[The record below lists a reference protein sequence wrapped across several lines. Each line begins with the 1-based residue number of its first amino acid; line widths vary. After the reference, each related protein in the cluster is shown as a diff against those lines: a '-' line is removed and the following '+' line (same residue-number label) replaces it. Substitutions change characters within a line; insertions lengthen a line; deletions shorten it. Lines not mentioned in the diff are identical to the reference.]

1 MAVLKWAERTGAF
14 VIEDDYDSEFRFEGK
29 PVPSLQSL
37 DNHSNV
43 ILIGSFGKTLFPS
56 LRLGYVVLPPSL
68 VDCFLAFRYR
78 TDFRNSNV
86 DQAVLCEFIAEGHLA
101 RHMRRMRELY
111 GSRLAALIDGGKQHL
126 GGLLEISNV
135 RAGLYTIG
143 FLTNG
148 MTSRQA
154 EKSAAGE
161 GIEVLGVD
169 RYTFKRTDP
178 KGVVLGFAAYRE
190 PAIRN
195 ALIQLAKAFSRGT
208 RGHDVEFMA
217 FVP

>member
-1 MAVLKWAERTGAF
+1 M
-14 VIEDDYDSEFRFEGK
+14 
-29 PVPSLQSL
+29 PSLQSL
-37 DNHSNV
+37 DNHSSV
-43 ILIGSFGKTLFPS
+43 ILIGTFSKTLFES

-78 TDFRNSNV
+78 TDLRNSNV
-86 DQAVLCEFIAEGHLA
+86 DQAVLCEFIVEGHLA

-111 GSRLAALIDGGKQHL
+111 GSRLAALIEGGRQHL
-126 GGLLEISNV
+126 SGLLEISKV

-143 FLTNG
+143 LLTNG

-154 EKSAAGE
+154 EKSAAVE

-178 KGVVLGFAAYRE
+178 KGVVLGFAAYPE

-195 ALIQLAKAFSRGT
+195 ALIQLAKAFSKGTCGRRG
-208 RGHDVEFMA
+208 
-217 FVP
+217 